1 MKIRT
6 IIAATCFALT
16 ISMVGPVAAHDGQA
30 ETVTKNFEA
39 KVPNIPGKSLSALEV
54 N

>member
-6 IIAATCFALT
+6 IIAATCFALA

-39 KVPNIPGKSLSALEV
+39 TIPKPAKPEPNRLK
-54 N
+54 

>member
-6 IIAATCFALT
+6 IIAATCLALA
-16 ISMVGPVAAHDGQA
+16 ISMAGPVPPHDGQV

-39 KVPNIPGKSLSALEV
+39 TIPNIPASR
-54 N
+54 